1 MWLKT
6 ESKFTDKMSDFEL
19 GEMHADLENAYL
31 VVDGIFDKYF
41 VGKETADNLQAVSTW
56 LAELD
61 SEIKKIAEKR
71 KEGKK

>member
-6 ESKFTDKMSDFEL
+6 ESEFTDKMSDFEL

-31 VVDGIFDKYF
+31 VVDDIFNKYF
-41 VGKETADNLQAVSTW
+41 VGKETDDSLQAMSTW
-56 LAELD
+56 LAELG

-71 KEGKK
+71 EEAKK

>member
-19 GEMHADLENAYL
+19 GEMHADLENAYP

>member
-31 VVDGIFDKYF
+31 AVDGIFDKYF
-41 VGKETADNLQAVSTW
+41 VGKD
-56 LAELD
+56 
-61 SEIKKIAEKR
+61 K
-71 KEGKK
+71 

>member
-31 VVDGIFDKYF
+31 AVDGI
-41 VGKETADNLQAVSTW
+41 L
-56 LAELD
+56 
-61 SEIKKIAEKR
+61 
-71 KEGKK
+71 